1 MDIVVRGRNVEVP
14 EHYRQFVAEKLG
26 RIERYDHKVIR
37 VDVELQHERN
47 PRQSSACQNVQIT
60 CKSRGP
66 VVRSE
71 ACAHDFYSA
80 LEAAVSKLEARL
92 RRAADRRRVHYGH
105 HRPPSVSDAV
115 DRVDAA
121 PAEVLDA
128 TSAAM
133 VGANAEAA
141 DRPAG
146 DEADAVDGDFGDGDQ
161 DDGSPGRIVRQKQ
174 HSAAPM
180 TVDQALFAM
189 ELVGHDFYLFAD
201 ATTGLA
207 SVVYRRKGF
216 AYGVIRLTDTMAAP
230 VNGAAPQA
238 AVAAAE
244 YAVRSS

>member
-1 MDIVVRGRNVEVP
+1 VDIVVRGRNVEVP
-14 EHYRQFVAEKLG
+14 EHYRHFVAEKVG
-26 RIERYDHKVIR
+26 RIERFDHKVIR
-37 VDVELQHERN
+37 IDVELQHEPN

-105 HRPPSVSDAV
+105 NRPPSVSDAV

-121 PAEVLDA
+121 PAEVLGA

-133 VGANAEAA
+133 VGAIDGDAA
-141 DRPAG
+141 ARPDDAG
-146 DEADAVDGDFGDGDQ
+146 DVGDGDGDQ
-161 DDGSPGRIVRQKQ
+161 DDGSPGRIVREKE

-216 AYGVIRLTDTMAAP
+216 DYGVIRLTESPATA

-244 YAVRSS
+244 YAARSS